1 MELFDEIKNNKINLL
16 DNQTKLY
23 ELVNNL
29 LQPKNIEKRKFGEV
43 FTPINTINDML
54 NDLPNDIFNNINIK
68 ILDPACGSGNFIIEI
83 YNKLMD
89 SFKSLIPDIKKR
101 KRHILTKNIYM
112 SELNPKNVFITK
124 LILDVNNEYNLN
136 LHNGDSLKLNTYKE
150 WKITKFDL
158 IIGNPPYNCEFNKGG
173 ALPLYN
179 KFIEYYV
186 NSTKLLSFIVPS
198 RWFSGGKGL
207 DKFRNMM
214 LNRTDIQYI
223 KHFDDASKIFK
234 NVNISGGVN
243 YFLINNNYNGLCKFN
258 GIKMK
263 LNKYDIILQPKYY
276 DIVNK
281 VINCKKL
288 SDIYVGRCYGIE
300 TNDKNLK
307 LKQKENYIKC
317 YSSKSKG
324 FDNTYINKSLINKCI
339 NNYKVITTRVSQDCF
354 GNTFIGLPN
363 EIHTNSYI
371 SFNVSDLQ
379 EANSLLS
386 YLKCKLPNF
395 LLSLRKISQDMSE
408 STISWIP
415 LPSLNI
421 IYNNDIVYKLYKLT
435 NSEINLI
442 ESTKLKGYKND
453 F

>member
-1 MELFDEIKNNKINLL
+1 MELFEEIKNNKINLL
-16 DNQTKLY
+16 NEPIKLY
-23 ELVNNL
+23 ELINNF
-29 LQPKNIEKRKFGEV
+29 LQPKTIEKRKFGEV
-43 FTPINTINDML
+43 FTPTNTINDML
-54 NDLPNDIFNNINIK
+54 NDLPNDIWNNINIK
-68 ILDPACGSGNFIIEI
+68 ILDPATGTGNFIIEI

-89 SFKSLIPDIKKR
+89 SFKTLIPDIKKR

-223 KHFDDASKIFK
+223 KHFDDANKIFK
-234 NVNISGGVN
+234 NVEIKGGVN
-243 YFLINNNYNGLCKFN
+243 YFLINTNYNGLCKYN
-258 GIKMK
+258 DVNIQ
-263 LNKYDIILQPKYY
+263 LNKYDIILHPLNKI
-276 DIVNK
+276 DI
-281 VINCKKL
+281 IISILL
-288 SDIYVGRCYGIE
+288 S
-300 TNDKNLK
+300 
-307 LKQKENYIKC
+307 
-317 YSSKSKG
+317 
-324 FDNTYINKSLINKCI
+324 
-339 NNYKVITTRVSQDCF
+339 
-354 GNTFIGLPN
+354 GLPN
-363 EIHTNSYI
+363 EVHSNSYV
-371 SFNVSDLQ
+371 SFNVNNET

-386 YLKCKLPNF
+386 YLQCKLPNF
-395 LLSLRKISQDMSE
+395 LLSLRKISQHINE

-415 LPSLNI
+415 LPPLNI
-421 IYNNDIVYKLYKLT
+421 IYNNDIVYKYYKLT
-435 NSEINLI
+435 DNEINLI
-442 ESTKLKGYKND
+442 NSTKIKSFVL
-453 F
+453 